1 MQPAGLALRQES
13 AQRRQFTDIERR
25 QLSTA
30 SPSDPF
36 TVPALSPVMGKI
48 MWYLPRKY
56 LSPLAFRVLIGIELP
71 LTVAVLA
78 LFGIA
83 SPNLYRTK
91 LWQDG
96 ADNGFNSSPD
106 ELVYKYANYQP
117 YTVPRP
123 WSQL

>member
-1 MQPAGLALRQES
+1 
-13 AQRRQFTDIERR
+13 
-25 QLSTA
+25 
-30 SPSDPF
+30 
-36 TVPALSPVMGKI
+36 MGKI
-48 MWYLPRKY
+48 QWYLPRKFI
-56 LSPLAFRVLIGIELP
+56 SPLAFKILIGIELP
-71 LTVAVLA
+71 FTVAVLA

-123 WSQL
+123 WSQLYEGLYVCSLFSMNVLLMLTRLPTIVPPA